1 MKKVF
6 LISAFILGISSFQA
20 SYAQLFPTNLEVTVL
35 DDKGNVQ
42 EGVSV
47 KIYETEEDYT
57 KDKNIVAAARTNA
70 KGEVKFKKL
79 KEKVYFIRAEKGDMD
94 NELSANKT
102 GKLEPKRN
110 NMVNVI
116 IEGLALPKN

>member
-6 LISAFILGISSFQA
+6 LISAFILGIASFQA

>member
-6 LISAFILGISSFQA
+6 IISAFILSITSFQE

-47 KIYETEEDYT
+47 KIYDTEEDYT
-57 KDKNIVAAARTNA
+57 NDKNIVAAARTNA